1 MGEFGGMTGQKPTYE
16 NHNAL
21 WEERWKAE
29 ARAARALEAFKLKD
43 EEIETLQKQIAG
55 FKRQIDVVENSAV
68 QVASDREQR
77 LEKKLNHAE
86 AKVAK
91 LNAQLDA
98 NRRTNQKL
106 TDEKLEY
113 QANCRAA
120 QERATHAESR
130 LSELIGQNTI
140 LQDQLKEAR
149 KPKTGPGPRECQ
161 KEELKQARSDLVTAL
176 QKVAETENKLAG
188 VKAQRETLSNQL
200 REEREMSK
208 NIQFNQDHHHK
219 TLERFKMDVAAANEA
234 TKEKESQL
242 QSQSALISQLQSL
255 HADAQNL
262 LKKQEEQHK
271 VQMEGVKRSQ
281 KKLILFC
288 QKLEMKRDEDKKA
301 FKGLED
307 ELVTMREEIEDKQ
320 AEMAQAV
327 ERRQQA
333 ESECLSL
340 RLELQ
345 QMLDEAQMSD
355 TKRDVIREQKMLQ
368 YRDQE
373 AHLNTII
380 GQQKA
385 ELEEWNAKYGILES
399 ELKNQIKYSKTV
411 LSKCEEMAEQDKNMK
426 YRLKQKEDQ
435 LSNWRKKAEHNELAL
450 RSHMKRA
457 GQLEAELKD
466 SNVRIATAEKS
477 RDRAILNSKSI
488 RSQNHKLSR
497 EINSQKEKLEEHEV
511 EIVKAKFRKKGLTE
525 SDLDLSL
532 RESFSETS
540 VSTTQNHK
548 AIVMEIKLL
557 RKSLK
562 KLDSELAQTRQENA
576 ELCDENADLRQKLPS
591 LKKRI
596 KEAENTLEEKE
607 KELEKM
613 KRNATI
619 SKTRIEQLQSKTELQ
634 QEEISEYAVMEAVQ
648 EKLKNTESRLRNVMK
663 DNATLKQRVEDVTN
677 KLNEESEV
685 DTVTKSEMNRL
696 KKDLE
701 RKRGLI
707 EDLQNRIKTK
717 EKQVDDVTERMD
729 NKADDLESKT
739 SQLQQSKRS
748 NDNLRR
754 QINEMKLEKDSLYV
768 ELTTLRSRLS
778 KLEATKAEVDL
789 ELKKTENQLESDAER
804 FEAEIQNNQERQR
817 QALNLLQSKLEETK
831 VTRNEL
837 TQTVRNMLEILLLKL
852 DQKQKEKKAAIIK
865 ESDFEIIP
873 ESKDQVCGILNISD
887 SEFKSIMNAHESDT
901 PSEGNSS
908 SDWLGSIAEV
918 IAAGPPFS
926 DTITNSFRLKLND
939 LIAYTA

>member
-1 MGEFGGMTGQKPTYE
+1 
-16 NHNAL
+16 
-21 WEERWKAE
+21 
-29 ARAARALEAFKLKD
+29 
-43 EEIETLQKQIAG
+43 
-55 FKRQIDVVENSAV
+55 
-68 QVASDREQR
+68 
-77 LEKKLNHAE
+77 
-86 AKVAK
+86 
-91 LNAQLDA
+91 
-98 NRRTNQKL
+98 
-106 TDEKLEY
+106 
-113 QANCRAA
+113 
-120 QERATHAESR
+120 
-130 LSELIGQNTI
+130 
-140 LQDQLKEAR
+140 
-149 KPKTGPGPRECQ
+149 
-161 KEELKQARSDLVTAL
+161 
-176 QKVAETENKLAG
+176 
-188 VKAQRETLSNQL
+188 
-200 REEREMSK
+200 MS
-208 NIQFNQDHHHK
+208 
-219 TLERFKMDVAAANEA
+219 
-234 TKEKESQL
+234 
-242 QSQSALISQLQSL
+242 
-255 HADAQNL
+255 
-262 LKKQEEQHK
+262 
-271 VQMEGVKRSQ
+271 
-281 KKLILFC
+281 
-288 QKLEMKRDEDKKA
+288 
-301 FKGLED
+301 
-307 ELVTMREEIEDKQ
+307 EEIEDKE

-488 RSQNHKLSR
+488 RSQNHKFVK

-525 SDLDLSL
+525 SDLDTSL

-540 VSTTQNHK
+540 VSTTHNHK

-562 KLDSELAQTRQENA
+562 KLDSELAQTRHENA

-596 KEAENTLEEKE
+596 KEAENVLEEKE

-707 EDLQNRIKTK
+707 EDLQNRVKTK

-729 NKADDLESKT
+729 NKADDLESKA

-789 ELKKTENQLESDAER
+789 ELRKTENQLESDAER

-865 ESDFEIIP
+865 ESDFEIVP

>member
-1 MGEFGGMTGQKPTYE
+1 M
-16 NHNAL
+16 
-21 WEERWKAE
+21 
-29 ARAARALEAFKLKD
+29 
-43 EEIETLQKQIAG
+43 
-55 FKRQIDVVENSAV
+55 
-68 QVASDREQR
+68 
-77 LEKKLNHAE
+77 
-86 AKVAK
+86 
-91 LNAQLDA
+91 
-98 NRRTNQKL
+98 
-106 TDEKLEY
+106 
-113 QANCRAA
+113 
-120 QERATHAESR
+120 
-130 LSELIGQNTI
+130 
-140 LQDQLKEAR
+140 
-149 KPKTGPGPRECQ
+149 
-161 KEELKQARSDLVTAL
+161 
-176 QKVAETENKLAG
+176 
-188 VKAQRETLSNQL
+188 
-200 REEREMSK
+200 
-208 NIQFNQDHHHK
+208 
-219 TLERFKMDVAAANEA
+219 
-234 TKEKESQL
+234 
-242 QSQSALISQLQSL
+242 
-255 HADAQNL
+255 
-262 LKKQEEQHK
+262 
-271 VQMEGVKRSQ
+271 
-281 KKLILFC
+281 
-288 QKLEMKRDEDKKA
+288 
-301 FKGLED
+301 
-307 ELVTMREEIEDKQ
+307 
-320 AEMAQAV
+320 
-327 ERRQQA
+327 
-333 ESECLSL
+333 
-340 RLELQ
+340 
-345 QMLDEAQMSD
+345 
-355 TKRDVIREQKMLQ
+355 
-368 YRDQE
+368 
-373 AHLNTII
+373 
-380 GQQKA
+380 
-385 ELEEWNAKYGILES
+385 
-399 ELKNQIKYSKTV
+399 
-411 LSKCEEMAEQDKNMK
+411 
-426 YRLKQKEDQ
+426 
-435 LSNWRKKAEHNELAL
+435 
-450 RSHMKRA
+450 
-457 GQLEAELKD
+457 
-466 SNVRIATAEKS
+466 
-477 RDRAILNSKSI
+477 
-488 RSQNHKLSR
+488 
-497 EINSQKEKLEEHEV
+497 
-511 EIVKAKFRKKGLTE
+511 
-525 SDLDLSL
+525 
-532 RESFSETS
+532 
-540 VSTTQNHK
+540 
-548 AIVMEIKLL
+548 
-557 RKSLK
+557 
-562 KLDSELAQTRQENA
+562 
-576 ELCDENADLRQKLPS
+576 
-591 LKKRI
+591 KKRI

>member
-1 MGEFGGMTGQKPTYE
+1 MVFITEIS
-16 NHNAL
+16 
-21 WEERWKAE
+21 
-29 ARAARALEAFKLKD
+29 RAIFLKD
-43 EEIETLQKQIAG
+43 FSRIFSMIN
-55 FKRQIDVVENSAV
+55 NS
-68 QVASDREQR
+68 Q
-77 LEKKLNHAE
+77 
-86 AKVAK
+86 
-91 LNAQLDA
+91 
-98 NRRTNQKL
+98 
-106 TDEKLEY
+106 
-113 QANCRAA
+113 
-120 QERATHAESR
+120 
-130 LSELIGQNTI
+130 
-140 LQDQLKEAR
+140 
-149 KPKTGPGPRECQ
+149 
-161 KEELKQARSDLVTAL
+161 
-176 QKVAETENKLAG
+176 
-188 VKAQRETLSNQL
+188 
-200 REEREMSK
+200 
-208 NIQFNQDHHHK
+208 
-219 TLERFKMDVAAANEA
+219 RFKMDVAAANEA

-576 ELCDENADLRQKLPS
+576 EVS
-591 LKKRI
+591 L
-596 KEAENTLEEKE
+596 
-607 KELEKM
+607 
-613 KRNATI
+613 
-619 SKTRIEQLQSKTELQ
+619 
-634 QEEISEYAVMEAVQ
+634 
-648 EKLKNTESRLRNVMK
+648 
-663 DNATLKQRVEDVTN
+663 
-677 KLNEESEV
+677 
-685 DTVTKSEMNRL
+685 
-696 KKDLE
+696 
-701 RKRGLI
+701 
-707 EDLQNRIKTK
+707 
-717 EKQVDDVTERMD
+717 
-729 NKADDLESKT
+729 
-739 SQLQQSKRS
+739 
-748 NDNLRR
+748 
-754 QINEMKLEKDSLYV
+754 
-768 ELTTLRSRLS
+768 
-778 KLEATKAEVDL
+778 
-789 ELKKTENQLESDAER
+789 
-804 FEAEIQNNQERQR
+804 
-817 QALNLLQSKLEETK
+817 
-831 VTRNEL
+831 
-837 TQTVRNMLEILLLKL
+837 
-852 DQKQKEKKAAIIK
+852 
-865 ESDFEIIP
+865 
-873 ESKDQVCGILNISD
+873 
-887 SEFKSIMNAHESDT
+887 
-901 PSEGNSS
+901 
-908 SDWLGSIAEV
+908 
-918 IAAGPPFS
+918 
-926 DTITNSFRLKLND
+926 
-939 LIAYTA
+939 